1 MDEPRT
7 KNEVPA
13 NDGAFERWLYAA
25 HSGAHARRTAERNAA
40 FLLPHLKPGMRLLDA
55 GCGPGSITIGLA
67 AAVVPGEAIGIDANA
82 AALDAARTLAAER
95 GCANVRFDSGDV
107 YALPFDDASFDAAF
121 VHAVLQHLDDPLAA
135 LFEVR
140 RVLKPGAVIGVAD
153 ADHDGW
159 LIAPPDPLLDRA
171 NEITVHMKR
180 SPLVGKH
187 LRSLLHLAGFVRT
200 VGSVGAGAEGADAIT
215 KLNGEWQARY
225 VEAPEYIEHVVR
237 RGWSTEEELRD
248 IAQAWRRWGNDP
260 GAFAARFFCQAIG
273 WTPDA

>member
-1 MDEPRT
+1 MDERNT
-7 KNEVPA
+7 KNQAPA
-13 NDGAFERWLYAA
+13 SDGAFERWLYAA
-25 HSGAHARRTAERNAA
+25 HSAAHARRTAERNAA
-40 FLLPHLKPGMRLLDA
+40 FLLPHLEAGMRLLDA

-67 AAVVPGEAIGIDANA
+67 EAVAPGEVIGIDANA
-82 AALDAARTLAAER
+82 AALNTARTLAADH
-95 GCANVRFDSGDV
+95 GCSNVRFEAGDV
-107 YALPFDDASFDAAF
+107 YALHFDDASFDAAF

-135 LFEVR
+135 LVELR
-140 RVLKPGAVIGVAD
+140 RVIKPGGVIGVAD

-159 LIAPPDPLLDRA
+159 LIAPPDPLLQRA
-171 NEITVHMKR
+171 NEITMRMKR

-200 VGSVGAGAEGADAIT
+200 VGSAGAGGPVTDAMN

-248 IAQAWRRWGNDP
+248 IAQAWRRWGDDP
-260 GAFAARFFCQAIG
+260 GAFDARFFCQAVG
-273 WTPDA
+273 WAPDA